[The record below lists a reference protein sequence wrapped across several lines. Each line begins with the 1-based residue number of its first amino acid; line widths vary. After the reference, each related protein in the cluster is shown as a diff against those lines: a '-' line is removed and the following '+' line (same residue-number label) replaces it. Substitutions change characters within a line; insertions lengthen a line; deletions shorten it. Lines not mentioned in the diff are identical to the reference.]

1 MKSRGTSGGN
11 ARKKSTYALR
21 KRLSHFRCRGYSIAT
36 VSPLKTPRGTMTRDR
51 SAVISMPR
59 SRNGQ
64 ERSRIAPLK
73 NTWMIWSTLA
83 LPGEAG
89 LDPAARD
96 DHRQEQDQIGKRAQ
110 RERRRVA
117 RLARAGGRVV

>member
-1 MKSRGTSGGN
+1 
-11 ARKKSTYALR
+11 
-21 KRLSHFRCRGYSIAT
+21 
-36 VSPLKTPRGTMTRDR
+36 MTRDR

-96 DHRQEQDQIGKRAQ
+96 DHRQEKDQIGELAH

-117 RLARAGGRVV
+117 RLARAGGCVVDDLVHRHHGAECGALGDGNHAV